1 MEWSTIIPLAILG
14 GLALAGIII
23 AIMVMMGKKSN
34 VEYIILQTFEG
45 SQRPLMKK
53 GLVDVKNDGTRM
65 AEHVIGEGSN
75 KIYVGT
81 FHQKY
86 LKPTTHGKYLMM
98 LEEFDVGRYRPLEY
112 NGDIKKSKIKIPVY
126 TDIPKKDKEGNTL
139 QDVYG
144 NVLYEFKND
153 EKGRPLYREIE
164 EDISSMVSVPNDDI
178 DYMLSRKEKNKKLLE
193 RKEKESKWLPY
204 LLGGAAFVFV
214 FLGVVLSSYY
224 NFQSASEIKEG
235 LGNFNAA
242 AQTEQI
248 INTFVDRMTNK
259 TTRDLFKESGDGVN
273 IDTPPGK

>member
-1 MEWSTIIPLAILG
+1 MEWGTLIPLAMMG
-14 GLALAGIII
+14 GLVVAGIII
-23 AIMVMMGKKSN
+23 ALIIAFGKKSN
-34 VEYIILQTFEG
+34 VEYVILQTFEG

-65 AEHVIGEGSN
+65 AEHVIGTGAN
-75 KIYVGT
+75 KIFAGT

-86 LKPTTHGKYLMM
+86 LKPTTAGKYLMM

-112 NGDIKKSKIKIPVY
+112 NGNIKKSKIKIPVY
-126 TDIPKKDKEGNTL
+126 LNDPKIDEKGNTL
-139 QDVYG
+139 VDAFG
-144 NVLYEFKND
+144 NVIFKIKTD
-153 EKGRPLYREIE
+153 EKGRPVYKEIE

-193 RKEKESKWLPY
+193 RKQKESKWLPY

-224 NFQSASEIKEG
+224 NFQSAVEIKNG
-235 LGNFNAA
+235 LANFNAG

-248 INTFVDRMTNK
+248 INTFVEQMTNR
-259 TTRDLFKESGDGVN
+259 TTRDVFKPTGEGV
-273 IDTPPGK
+273 IDRPPGTS